1 MHKGNRKHAIR
12 QPTDR
17 NRPPRTQAQDRQ
29 VFDSFSNPFARLGF
43 GQPNLMEASEYPITR
58 ITQDYAKL
66 QSMYRNDWIASR
78 VIDTIPEDMTKN
90 WYSIVSQIQPD
101 QIKAYETT
109 ERRTHLKQRILEG
122 LKWGRLFGGAA
133 GVIAID
139 GQEDMLD
146 QPLDL
151 RLVMPGSFKGLI
163 VADRWSGIYPDGRL
177 VTDINDPDYGLPEYY
192 TFALSDT
199 GRGSGVR
206 VHHSRVVRFTGR
218 ELPYIERMSENYWGM
233 SEIEHIFTELNKR
246 NTSSENIAQLIFQA
260 NIRTYKMAD
269 LGQML
274 MTADARTQRELYAT
288 LAMQNFLQS
297 NMGMNVMDKED
308 DLQTTQYAFTGVS
321 DVYEMF
327 MLDIAGAAEIPVTKL
342 FGRSP
347 AGMNATGESDLT
359 NYYDKIRQEQEA
371 FLRPVIEK
379 LMPVIALSTWGAIP
393 DDIDFEFNPVGN
405 TTEQERA
412 SLIQQSSAAIV
423 SVFQSGI
430 ISQQTALRELKQ
442 SGAQYGMWNAITDAD
457 IDNADDG
464 TGAMFDELGMPGP
477 YEPEEPKEPDEP
489 EEDGP
494 TADTADTLD
503 YPGQKRK
510 NGQFAE
516 GKMPGGGKQSGSGKK
531 GQNSEP
537 SATGANKLQR
547 GFTPSQRKE
556 HETHRKEQYP
566 DLSPKQYEQ
575 RGIDLCQQPVGGDID
590 GFLDSDGNI
599 VRYRKSTNEFAKG
612 HPQRGLM
619 TLYKPKSSAEN
630 GYQYFL
636 KQKEKAR
643 KSIAKGK
650 TR

>member
-29 VFDSFSNPFARLGF
+29 VFDSYSNPFARLGF

-90 WYSIVSQIQPD
+90 WYSLVSQIQPD

-163 VADRWSGIYPDGRL
+163 VADRWSGIYPDGSL

-192 TFALSDT
+192 TFALSDS
-199 GRGSGVR
+199 GQGSGVR

-274 MTADARTQRELYAT
+274 MTTDVRTQRELYAT

-405 TTEQERA
+405 TTEEKRA
-412 SLIQQSSAAIV
+412 DLIMKTTGSILQAFTGGILSPKAA
-423 SVFQSGI
+423 
-430 ISQQTALRELKQ
+430 AEELRKA
-442 SGAQYGMWNAITDAD
+442 GAQYGIFQALTDERIARM
-457 IDNADDG
+457 DDS
-464 TGAMFDELGMPGP
+464 TGAEFDEIGMEPP
-477 YEPEEPKEPDEP
+477 EPEPPEP
-489 EEDGP
+489 EP
-494 TADTADTLD
+494 PRIPLR
-503 YPGQKRK
+503 Q
-510 NGQFAE
+510 
-516 GKMPGGGKQSGSGKK
+516 
-531 GQNSEP
+531 
-537 SATGANKLQR
+537 
-547 GFTPSQRKE
+547 
-556 HETHRKEQYP
+556 
-566 DLSPKQYEQ
+566 
-575 RGIDLCQQPVGGDID
+575 
-590 GFLDSDGNI
+590 
-599 VRYRKSTNEFAKG
+599 
-612 HPQRGLM
+612 
-619 TLYKPKSSAEN
+619 
-630 GYQYFL
+630 
-636 KQKEKAR
+636 
-643 KSIAKGK
+643 
-650 TR
+650 